1 MATNKVI
8 SAEKL
13 DNGYWIITIL
23 DSATQTSKVLLDLQ
37 FYRVSNRDINLKNY
51 IYADIDNSYLYFN
64 KSYTPKFIA
73 QLIHLYTTF
82 AYNNGILDKDILKIE
97 NALSA
102 QGITLSKYGLSK
114 INDKTIYP
122 CLNIDP
128 YPENLK
134 FKCLSDDGKITEK
147 YTPLL
152 SNYLFLKDIVNL
164 GETEI
169 TVNLWNF
176 AYIVFGGVAFFM
188 IVFLFVMK
196 IDKN

>member
-1 MATNKVI
+1 MATNKVV

-13 DNGYWIITIL
+13 DNGYWIITII
-23 DSATQTSKVLLDLQ
+23 DPDNQKPKVLLDLQ

-51 IYADIDNSYLYFN
+51 IYADIDNSNLYFN

-73 QLIHLYTTF
+73 QLIYLYSGF
-82 AYNNGILDKDILKIE
+82 AYTNGILDKDILKIE
-97 NALSA
+97 KELTK
-102 QGITLSKYGLSK
+102 QGLTLSKYGLSK

-128 YPENLK
+128 YPDNLK

-152 SNYLFLKDIVNL
+152 SNYLFIKDIVNL

-188 IVFLFVMK
+188 IVFLFTMR